1 MNSIYILILV
11 LIFQLGIVGCKKN
24 STSEDTPPQIIEAFP
39 CEQGLSAGLYPCNRV
54 GMFAHLT
61 PEELGGYELND
72 IWGWKDQQTENL
84 YAIVGLTDGISFVDI
99 TNPNKPIVVGNL
111 DESRLS
117 TKRINLNNFDNDLCK
132 FGIGNTPRAKSMT
145 KGSIWRDH
153 KVFNDHLFV
162 VSDAQDH
169 GMQVFDLT
177 RLREFDG
184 EKLVFTEDA
193 VYTEISN
200 AHNIV
205 INEETGFA
213 YAVGAT
219 NIFGS
224 NLANDCNDGGL
235 HMIDINN
242 PKSPTFAGCY
252 RDSEPPR
259 RQIDS
264 PYIHD
269 AQCVIYNGLDNEHI
283 NSEICF
289 SAAERSVVITDVND
303 KANPITLGFSAN
315 PNVQYSHQGWLT
327 EDHRFF
333 IMNDEL
339 DEWNLG
345 RTTKT
350 HIFDVSDLDNPIFI
364 DSFDHSTYAIDHN
377 LYVKENQIFLTN
389 YTAGLRILN
398 FGDLSNM
405 DLEETGFFDTQ
416 PSNNDVD
423 FSGTWSSYPFFDNNM
438 VIVSDISDGLFI
450 LKIS

>member
-1 MNSIYILILV
+1 MNSKYISVV
-11 LIFQLGIVGCKKN
+11 LMIIQLGMVGCERN
-24 STSEDTPPQIIEAFP
+24 ITSEDSPEAFP
-39 CEQGLSAGLYPCNRV
+39 CENGLSAGLYPCNDV
-54 GMFAHLT
+54 GMFSHLT
-61 PEELGGYELND
+61 PEELGGTQLND
-72 IWGWKDQQTENL
+72 IWGWKDQQTEKL
-84 YAIVGLTDGISFVDI
+84 YAIVGLTDAISFVDI
-99 TNPNKPIVVGNL
+99 TNPNNPIVVGNL

-117 TKRINLNNFDNDLCK
+117 TKRVNLNNFDNDLCK

-145 KGSIWRDH
+145 KGSTWRDH
-153 KVFNDHLFV
+153 KVYNNHLYI

-193 VYTEISN
+193 VYTKISN

-219 NIFGS
+219 NTVGS
-224 NLANDCNDGGL
+224 DLVNDCNDGGL
-235 HMIDINN
+235 HMIDLSN
-242 PKSPTFAGCY
+242 PISPTFAGCY

-259 RQIDS
+259 RKSDS

-269 AQCVIYNGLDNEHI
+269 AQCVIYNGLDNKHI

-289 SAAERSVVITDVND
+289 SAAERSVVITDVTD
-303 KANPITLGFSAN
+303 KTNPMTLGFSAY
-315 PNVQYSHQGWLT
+315 PNVHYSHQGWLT

-339 DEWNLG
+339 DELNLG
-345 RTTKT
+345 RNTKT
-350 HIFDVSDLDNPIFI
+350 HIFDVNDLENPKFVG
-364 DSFDHSTYAIDHN
+364 SFDHSTQSIDHN

-389 YTAGLRILN
+389 YTAGLRVLN
-398 FGDLSNM
+398 FGDLSKM
-405 DLEETGFFDTQ
+405 ELEETGFFDTQ
-416 PSNNDVD
+416 PLNNDID
-423 FSGTWSSYPFFDNNM
+423 FSGTWSNYPFFDNNI

-450 LKIS
+450 LKVN